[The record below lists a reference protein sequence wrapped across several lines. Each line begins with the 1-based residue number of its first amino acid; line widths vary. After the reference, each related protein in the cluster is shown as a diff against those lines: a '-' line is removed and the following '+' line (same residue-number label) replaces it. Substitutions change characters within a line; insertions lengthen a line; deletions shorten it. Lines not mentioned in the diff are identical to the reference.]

1 MSSATTARTSSM
13 SQPDAPPNSRGSP
26 GSPEPQRRAGD
37 ASGAHDSADA
47 ITLDDVVAHIRAL
60 PSLPA
65 VVAELLAS
73 MEQEDIDVN
82 ALAGKIALDQA
93 LAAKTLRLSNSSF
106 YGMQSSVTTIQ
117 QAVSVL
123 GFHNI
128 RTLVTACAL
137 TASFAPAAGQ
147 RFDFTTF
154 WRHSVGTAA
163 CARVLAPHLR
173 QHPETAFTCGL
184 LHDLGTLVLATSYP
198 ERYASAVEHQR
209 QNDCVTQLAERAV
222 FGLDHAQ
229 VGSAL
234 AGHWLFPSAIQ
245 SAVAGHHDPDGGD
258 TLALTIYLA
267 NALAH
272 ALDFS
277 GTEDDQ
283 APPLSLQAWRG
294 AALSDAA
301 CHQIFRDSE
310 QLFHDLCRILVN

>member
-1 MSSATTARTSSM
+1 MS
-13 SQPDAPPNSRGSP
+13 DAPTS
-26 GSPEPQRRAGD
+26 
-37 ASGAHDSADA
+37 DSTTRADA
-47 ITLDDVVAHIRAL
+47 LADVIAQIHAL

-65 VVAELLAS
+65 VVTELLTS
-73 MEQEDIDVN
+73 MEQDDIDVN

-147 RFDFTTF
+147 RFDFTAF

-198 ERYASAVEHQR
+198 ERYAAATAHRQ
-209 QNDCVTQLAERAV
+209 QNDSIVLAAERAV

-234 AGHWLFPSAIQ
+234 AGHWLFPQAIQ
-245 SAVAGHHDPDGGD
+245 NAVAGHHEPDGGD
-258 TLALTIYLA
+258 ALALTIYLA

-277 GTEDDQ
+277 GAEDDQ

-310 QLFHDLCRILVN
+310 QLFRDLCQILVG